1 MSYFSGDDTEI
12 IKCGPY
18 PQGYL
23 NGTSQGFSW
32 EHLLEFILNV
42 FHSRN
47 LSGFSWETRSK
58 VEKHKKGE

>member
-23 NGTSQGFSW
+23 NGTSQGFS
-32 EHLLEFILNV
+32 
-42 FHSRN
+42 
-47 LSGFSWETRSK
+47 
-58 VEKHKKGE
+58 